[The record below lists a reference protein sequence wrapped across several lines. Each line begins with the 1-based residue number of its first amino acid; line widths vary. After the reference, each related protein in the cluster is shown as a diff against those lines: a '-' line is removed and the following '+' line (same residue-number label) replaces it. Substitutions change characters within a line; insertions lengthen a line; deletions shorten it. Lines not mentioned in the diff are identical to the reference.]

1 MHTSSMK
8 QCAAAMSKRDMW
20 ITLNVA
26 FAGFMVSLDHYIVN
40 ICLPPI
46 AKDLSVGTNEVAL
59 IVLAYFVVMASTL
72 LVFGKLGDRIGFRS
86 MFRVGYLTFGLGSL
100 LCGLSPSLN
109 VLLFSRCVQGVGG
122 AMLYSSCFAI
132 IPRFLP
138 SAVVGRAFGM
148 LSTLATLGI
157 IAGAPLGGFIAGFF
171 HWQWV
176 FLLNVPLVVVAIL
189 FGMRAIP
196 KDDRTASGTDG
207 SFDVPGAVLVF
218 LGLLSLIYGINS
230 VHKSGWQSPTVL
242 LSLAGSVV
250 FFAAFVWRERHT
262 LNPMVDLAIFKNLDF
277 SFTNLATLTAIMF
290 MAGSNFLIPFY
301 LVEAKELAVEHAGV
315 VFLVYSVT
323 YMIVSP
329 LAGRAADRVHPFY
342 LRLTG
347 MLLAAGASV
356 FFAQFNRSPGLW
368 PVVLFLGWLGI
379 SYGFFMSP
387 NTKHTMSIV
396 SLEQKGVV
404 AGMFTTITMLGL
416 VLGVTLFES
425 VFSGAEPVAIT
436 QTAACAGQ
444 NCTSQERLFYAFRE
458 AYWLGV
464 FLCIS
469 SAGFI
474 VLARREGAAPRS

>member
-1 MHTSSMK
+1 
-8 QCAAAMSKRDMW
+8 MSKRDMW

-40 ICLPPI
+40 ICLPAI
-46 AKDLSVGTNEVAL
+46 AKDLSVGINEVSL

-72 LVFGKLGDRIGFRS
+72 LIFGKLGDRIGFQS
-86 MFRVGYLTFGLGSL
+86 MFRLGYLSFGLGSL
-100 LCGLSPSLN
+100 LCGISPSLN
-109 VLLFSRCVQGVGG
+109 VLLFSRCVQGIGG

-176 FLLNVPLVVVAIL
+176 FLMNVPLVVVALL
-189 FGMRAIP
+189 FGMRALP
-196 KDDRTASGTDG
+196 REEGKTSGAGGT
-207 SFDVPGAVLVF
+207 FDVPGAVLVF

-230 VHKSGWQSPTVL
+230 FHKFGWHSPTVL
-242 LSLAGSVV
+242 LSLAGSVLL
-250 FFAAFVWRERHT
+250 FAAFVWRERHT
-262 LNPMVDLAIFKNLDF
+262 TNPMVDLATFKNLDF

-301 LVEAKELAVEHAGV
+301 LVEAKELAVERAGV

-347 MLLAAGASV
+347 VLLAAGAAV
-356 FFAQFNRSPGLW
+356 FFAEFNRSPGLW
-368 PVVLFLGWLGI
+368 PVVLFLSWLGI
-379 SYGFFMSP
+379 AYGSFMSP

-396 SLEQKGVV
+396 SPEQKGVV
-404 AGMFTTITMLGL
+404 SGMFTTITMLGL
-416 VLGVTLFES
+416 VLGVSLFES
-425 VFSGAEPVAIT
+425 VFSGAEPMALVRAG
-436 QTAACAGQ
+436 ACAGQ
-444 NCTSQERLFYAFRE
+444 NCTSRDGLFSAFRE
-458 AYWLGV
+458 AYWLGA
-464 FLCIS
+464 FLCIA

-474 VLARREGAAPRS
+474 TLARRKGTVPRS